1 LYIFIP
7 TKIRTMEAKAGK
19 RAKSLNSVSLDKP
32 IAYNNLI
39 FQDVAQMSYLTS
51 KVAMFFLAIAANV

>member
-1 LYIFIP
+1 
-7 TKIRTMEAKAGK
+7 MEAKAGK